1 MKLST
6 ILALTGSLYSSFV
19 YAGAFMDTEAAVCNV
34 KNSTDGT
41 LTPIA
46 VSEVKAGMA
55 IPSDTTGLSLRC
67 SYGGSSVDEFEN
79 WFSSELATG
88 SQAVERSALAEEKR
102 AECTSGSAICG
113 LSVTFMRS
121 EKPNLGV
128 LEWGKTVPRRFVVV
142 CDFLRGKIE
151 AYGLKIEFY
160 GAIK

>member
-102 AECTSGSAICG
+102 AECGCVGGRRCCILCDLDWTSGYVNCYKAC
-113 LSVTFMRS
+113 VTDKFC
-121 EKPNLGV
+121 P
-128 LEWGKTVPRRFVVV
+128 T
-142 CDFLRGKIE
+142 
-151 AYGLKIEFY
+151 
-160 GAIK
+160 